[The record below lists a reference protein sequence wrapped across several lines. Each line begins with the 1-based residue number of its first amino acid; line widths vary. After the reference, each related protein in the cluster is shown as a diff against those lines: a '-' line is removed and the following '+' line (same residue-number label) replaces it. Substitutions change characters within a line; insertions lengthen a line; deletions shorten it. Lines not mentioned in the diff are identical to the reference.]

1 MTAWPTSGF
10 PTHLFPLQPHE
21 ESPYLVVETAIS
33 GGSLEGYLRGLLP
46 LWGSRLWV
54 YLAPIRMLF
63 PVPCLSGVGM
73 PLDKAAADALIARYP
88 PHFSEDLACCY
99 CFFRDEAG
107 DARVLLFD
115 TEETCRKKLNLLRSL
130 GVRRVFGEIPQ
141 T

>member
-1 MTAWPTSGF
+1 
-10 PTHLFPLQPHE
+10 
-21 ESPYLVVETAIS
+21 
-33 GGSLEGYLRGLLP
+33 
-46 LWGSRLWV
+46 
-54 YLAPIRMLF
+54 MLF